1 MLVLS
6 ITALMLVLLALGVPV
21 GFAMAI
27 AGTLGLYLFGGTH
40 MVLGILDTT
49 PLTTASVYELV
60 TVPMFL
66 LMAELV
72 LASGVADD
80 LFKTASAWLSRV
92 RGGLGMATALAGAG
106 FAAICGSSTGS
117 AATLASTTLPAM
129 IREGYDS
136 KMAAGVVAI
145 SGTLAILI
153 PPSVGMI
160 VYGFMAEV
168 SIAKLFIAGVIPGI
182 LVMLTIMATVWVLV
196 TIYPDDAPKTRSV
209 PMRERLVLL
218 WGVLPTLFLFGA
230 MTVAIYTGMTTPTEA
245 SALAA
250 LLALILLVFRGR
262 ATLPVLWAA
271 FSRATLTSC
280 MIIMII
286 LGAHIFGYFVI
297 VTQMTQDIIS
307 FVGGL
312 HAPPLLI
319 LLLLILGYI
328 ILGMFLDQ
336 MAILVLTV
344 PIVVPLVAS
353 LGYDLIWFGVIM
365 IVVSEVGMVTPPMGL
380 NCFVVA
386 RYADRPL
393 SEVFIGV
400 FPHVLAHL
408 LVIAILIA
416 FPMLV
421 MWLPNQMQ

>member
-6 ITALMLVLLALGVPV
+6 ITALMLIMLALGMPV

-27 AGTLGLYLFGGTH
+27 AGSLGLYIFGGIR
-40 MVLGILDTT
+40 MVMGILDTT
-49 PLTTASVYELV
+49 PLTTAGVYELV

-72 LASGVADD
+72 LASGVAEE
-80 LFKTASAWLSRV
+80 LFKAASAWLSRV

-117 AATLASTTLPAM
+117 AATLASTTLPSM

-153 PPSVGMI
+153 PPSIGMI

-168 SIAKLFIAGVIPGI
+168 SIAKLFIAGIVPGI

-196 TIYPDDAPKTRSV
+196 TIYPDDAPATRSV
-209 PMRERLVLL
+209 PMRERFTLL
-218 WGVLPTLFLFGA
+218 WGVLPTLFLFAA
-230 MTVAIYTGMTTPTEA
+230 MTFAIYSGMTTPTEA

-250 LLALILLVFRGR
+250 LLALVLLVFRGK
-262 ATLPVLWAA
+262 ATVPVLWAA
-271 FSRATLTSC
+271 FSRAAMTSC

-312 HAPPLLI
+312 DAPPLLI
-319 LLLLILGYI
+319 LLILIAGYI
-328 ILGMFLDQ
+328 VLGMFLDQ

-365 IVVSEVGMVTPPMGL
+365 VVVAEVGMVTPPMGL

-416 FPMLV
+416 FPALV
-421 MWLPNQMQ
+421 LWLPNQMQ